1 MKDELKPVE
10 EARSAYQKYLDQLDK
25 DARILPA
32 VDELVPQELLYLKM
46 VVLTAM
52 ELDGS
57 KGTVYGTGHEVGIKE
72 TVVNKM
78 MQHAYR
84 VGLERGKSMNAQ
96 ELRELAQLKEARDAV
111 RDIMGF

>member
-1 MKDELKPVE
+1 MEDK
-10 EARSAYQKYLDQLDK
+10 RSAYEKYLDHLDK

-32 VDELVPQELLYLKM
+32 VDEVVPQELLYLKM

-57 KGTVYGTGHEVGIKE
+57 KGSVSFGGEYGIKE
-72 TVVNKM
+72 AFVNKM
-78 MQHAYR
+78 MQHAFR
-84 VGLERGKSMNAQ
+84 VGLERGKSMNAE